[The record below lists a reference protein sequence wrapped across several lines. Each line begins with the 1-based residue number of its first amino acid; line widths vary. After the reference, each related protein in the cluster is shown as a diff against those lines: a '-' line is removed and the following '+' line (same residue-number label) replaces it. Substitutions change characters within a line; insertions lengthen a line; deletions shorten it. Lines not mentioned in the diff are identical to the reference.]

1 MWMGVSVKYETLS
14 RINVLNNFPGK
25 LWSLEKYVILWITE
39 DWWIYHV
46 VIFNTC
52 ILYWHCM
59 CKFVYFWLLFFLFI
73 SMHVGFVSSFT
84 GTHVYT
90 IAIGLRVYLPKIM
103 TCCSKNI
110 LLDRYCEFI
119 QNNGAVTETWE
130 FSIFV

>member
-1 MWMGVSVKYETLS
+1 M
-14 RINVLNNFPGK
+14 IFGK
-25 LWSLEKYVILWITE
+25 VCDTMNYRRLMNISCCYLY
-39 DWWIYHV
+39 
-46 VIFNTC
+46 TC
-52 ILYWHCM
+52 ILYCM

-119 QNNGAVTETWE
+119 QNNGAVTET
-130 FSIFV
+130 